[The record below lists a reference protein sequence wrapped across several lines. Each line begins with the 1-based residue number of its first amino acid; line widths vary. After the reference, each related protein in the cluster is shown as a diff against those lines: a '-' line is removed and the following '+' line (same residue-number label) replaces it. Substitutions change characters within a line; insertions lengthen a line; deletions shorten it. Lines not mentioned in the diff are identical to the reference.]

1 MHLPPQILSALLR
14 FDKAAQQFGMRTD
27 NAAARHQYETARENL
42 ERAIEKAL
50 NR

>member
-1 MHLPPQILSALLR
+1 MHLPPQIVSALLR
-14 FDKAAQQFGMRTD
+14 FDKAAQQFGTQPG
-27 NAAARHQYETARENL
+27 NTAARHQYETARDNL